1 MENNRHLEKVT
12 FKLCCDHASY
22 QYQASIDR
30 IYFLIDL
37 ITSSN
42 MPFVKLNVILF
53 NFDDRTMFQIK
64 EKYGPEIFILATNI
78 DRKVNLIFLLK
89 KPNQQTHF
97 ILCKSQS
104 GSVHP
109 SNIFD
114 KEGTLLEI
122 PDNIN
127 MTKRSLKLQIAQ
139 GSCVTISGIHCS
151 SLEPRT
157 ITYDFGKRCLTS
169 IKNY

>member
-1 MENNRHLEKVT
+1 LSIHFLNYDQQDFLTQTKIDFPPKLLHLKLIMEHPTLLTEPLRYFMENNRHLEKVT
-12 FKLCCDHASY
+12 FKLCCDHAAY

-53 NFDDRTMFQIK
+53 NFDDKTMFQIK

-97 ILCKSQS
+97 ILCKS
-104 GSVHP
+104 
-109 SNIFD
+109 
-114 KEGTLLEI
+114 
-122 PDNIN
+122 
-127 MTKRSLKLQIAQ
+127 
-139 GSCVTISGIHCS
+139 
-151 SLEPRT
+151 
-157 ITYDFGKRCLTS
+157 
-169 IKNY
+169 